1 MVYKSFFPAQFRNG
15 KNQDLIIKAFAKH
28 IHENK
33 DSESYMILPGN
44 GPLWEDMK
52 KLASALY
59 LQDRISFPG
68 LCSKRQTKELYLQS
82 NIGIVSSTVRHSVK
96 SIVEAFCIRARIY

>member
-1 MVYKSFFPAQFRNG
+1 MIA
-15 KNQDLIIKAFAKH
+15 DLI
-28 IHENK
+28 K
-33 DSESYMILPGN
+33 DDERVYEHLGGTGKLDKDGN
-44 GPLWEDMK
+44 YVPILWEDMK

-82 NIGIVSSTVRHSVK
+82 NIGIVSSNSETFGH
-96 SIVEAFCIRARIY
+96 SIVEPFVLGRCI